1 MKYILCGNTP
11 ELEVLHLLFRH
22 PKSNFFF
29 NDFYLDE
36 VLNKNPMAR
45 LEEFVH
51 TNGCLTL
58 ISGLKLF
65 SARPKLKTRKS
76 QFKTKR
82 SIMMKNLALGCEL
95 VMLSGRLPFSGRP
108 GSCYTWVPD
117 CEKLRK
123 FTSIVSIGLC

>member
-1 MKYILCGNTP
+1 MKYLYRSNVHILNEFLLQALKHILCGNSP
-11 ELEVLHLLFRH
+11 DLEVLHLIFRH

-36 VLNKNPMAR
+36 ILSQNPMGR

-65 SARPKLKTRKS
+65 SVRPKLKTR
-76 QFKTKR
+76 
-82 SIMMKNLALGCEL
+82 E
-95 VMLSGRLPFSGRP
+95 
-108 GSCYTWVPD
+108 Y
-117 CEKLRK
+117 
-123 FTSIVSIGLC
+123 

>member
-1 MKYILCGNTP
+1 MFFLFFSNFTQALKYILCGNTP

-22 PKSNFFF
+22 PKSIFFF

-82 SIMMKNLALGCEL
+82 YIMMKNLALGCA
-95 VMLSGRLPFSGRP
+95 F
-108 GSCYTWVPD
+108 YA
-117 CEKLRK
+117 LRK
-123 FTSIVSIGLC
+123 IAILRSTCQLLHLGARL